1 MNITVNRVLYRAD
14 ELATYLMNI
23 TVNRVRD
30 SSGYK
35 GKQQTATA
43 YISLSINPAS
53 SVVLEP
59 LE

>member
-14 ELATYLMNI
+14 ELTTYLMNI

-35 GKQQTATA
+35 GKQ
-43 YISLSINPAS
+43 
-53 SVVLEP
+53 
-59 LE
+59 